1 MKGALDLNQFDLA
14 DSVLESILDNH
25 NTARFVLD
33 DPTVHRFHRMFWTK
47 AAELYQSTNTKNAIK
62 LYMYSLSLPTD
73 ILPSSDLENLQ
84 ANIAWCHLKENHLSD
99 AQVSDMMMHLAPQFR
114 LDLKY
119 IDTATNVITT
129 HLM

>member
-47 AAELYQSTNTKNAIK
+47 AAELAIKFLDSDNAIDVAQIAG
-62 LYMYSLSLPTD
+62 P
-73 ILPSSDLENLQ
+73 NLVM
-84 ANIAWCHLKENHLSD
+84 ISCWCFTLN
-99 AQVSDMMMHLAPQFR
+99 
-114 LDLKY
+114 
-119 IDTATNVITT
+119 
-129 HLM
+129 